1 MALQARFLMLHNY
14 HPPVAYPPAVVKAV
28 EEDTRY
34 RAALVNADAFLR
46 TRDEIR
52 ALPEKEE
59 A

>member
-1 MALQARFLMLHNY
+1 MLHNY
-14 HPPVAYPPAVVKAV
+14 HPPVAYPAAVVKAV